1 MRAVVGCG
9 DAANLFGTR
18 IGVVQPA
25 DQVIDSTA
33 GGVDQQDLAAGSLG
47 GDANP
52 VLPLLGGSIQIR
64 QLLDAQVLSGDR
76 CPRQGE
82 QRHAQSRCLLQFRG
96 AAVAA
101 GAHHAATGASDPM
114 LRADLGAKHRQ
125 QPRQVGGVTRGGEDE
140 GEIGFALGSAQLLD
154 HIPYGFIQ
162 GRFAR
167 QPCPATGFSAP
178 GAKPAERCER
188 CHEADLINPGA
199 QLGTLIMAAL

>member
-1 MRAVVGCG
+1 
-9 DAANLFGTR
+9 
-18 IGVVQPA
+18 
-25 DQVIDSTA
+25 
-33 GGVDQQDLAAGSLG
+33 
-47 GDANP
+47 
-52 VLPLLGGSIQIR
+52 
-64 QLLDAQVLSGDR
+64 
-76 CPRQGE
+76 
-82 QRHAQSRCLLQFRG
+82 
-96 AAVAA
+96 
-101 GAHHAATGASDPM
+101 M

-167 QPCPATGFSAP
+167 QSCPATGFSAP